1 MLVQQLVVVANYWK
15 MGKIAMMAESMN
27 PRIFQDI
34 IIYDKDRC
42 SEDFVHR
49 VGDWCLN
56 ITGSQYVN
64 FTQYVDILMT
74 AKH

>member
-1 MLVQQLVVVANYWK
+1 MLIQQVVVVANYWK
-15 MGKIAMMAESMN
+15 MSKIAMMAESMN
-27 PRIFQDI
+27 SRIFQKI

-56 ITGSQYVN
+56 VTGSQYVN
-64 FTQYVDILMT
+64 STHYVDILMT
-74 AKH
+74 TTH